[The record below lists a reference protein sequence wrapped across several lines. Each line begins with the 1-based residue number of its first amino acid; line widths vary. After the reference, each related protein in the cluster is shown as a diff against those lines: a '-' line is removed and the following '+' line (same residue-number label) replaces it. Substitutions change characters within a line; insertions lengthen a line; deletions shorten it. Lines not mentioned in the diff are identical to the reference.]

1 MFEFELNQE
10 LKDIVTEYDAKI
22 LSQDLGRTVKP
33 EEIVQFIREENL
45 FLWVLYGFKFV
56 VMTSSQ
62 YQQYCEDIA
71 ENEAELARI

>member
-22 LSQDLGRTVKP
+22 LSHDLGRTVKP
-33 EEIVQFIREENL
+33 EEIVEFIREENL
-45 FLWVLYGFKFV
+45 FLWVLYGLKFV
-56 VMTSSQ
+56 VMTSEQ

-71 ENEAELARI
+71 ENEAELAQI